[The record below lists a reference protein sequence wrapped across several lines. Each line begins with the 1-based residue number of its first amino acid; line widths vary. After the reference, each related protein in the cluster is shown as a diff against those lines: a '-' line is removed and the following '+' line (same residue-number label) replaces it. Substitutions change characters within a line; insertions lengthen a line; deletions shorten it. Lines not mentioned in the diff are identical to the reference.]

1 MALTLITAATVLP
14 VTMAEVAAHCRLDA
28 PTVADEAL
36 VDGHIRAAA
45 AWAFGESGWT
55 GRCLINEVFDQ
66 GFDCWVREARG
77 RAVTEL
83 PLARGKVQSVAS
95 VTYVDTE
102 GDDQVLAA
110 DQYRLVHRHGAGVL
124 VPAYNA
130 TWPSLRDQEAAVTV
144 RYTAGYGADWNAIPH
159 DLRTGLMQLAAWLWE
174 NRTMAVPDMF
184 IGAFRKFQ
192 LNWSI

>member
-1 MALTLITAATVLP
+1 MTLTLITPATVLP

-36 VDGHIRAAA
+36 VDGYIRAAA
-45 AWAFGESGWT
+45 AWAFGAEGWT
-55 GRCLINEVFDQ
+55 GRVLINEVYDQ
-66 GFDCWVREARG
+66 AFDCWLREARS
-77 RAVTEL
+77 RTVSEL
-83 PLARGKVQSVAS
+83 PLARGKVQSISS
-95 VTYVDTE
+95 VTYVDAA

-110 DQYRLVHRHGAGVL
+110 DQYRLLHRHGAGVV
-124 VPAYNA
+124 VPAYNV
-130 TWPSLRDQEAAVTV
+130 TWPGLRSEEAAITV
-144 RYTAGYGADWNAIPH
+144 RYTAGYGAGWNDVPH

-184 IGAFRKFQ
+184 TGAFRKFQ